1 MKRILMICV
10 AMVAII
16 SMIACNRERGD
27 THHYVETEGFTLK
40 VDGKRLSSQ
49 KEADAFPKDT
59 MCDPD
64 DTLRLHDDVTSVAL
78 CIEQLSNGWYGWSE
92 PYHGKGDY
100 VLSLEMIHRPNSDHE
115 DNYSAVL
122 ILLRDWGYID
132 IDTIRWKELT
142 IVRQGTKPHDYKCKT
157 SSYSASTYEFDIPE
171 TLLSD
176 TVEENIT
183 FGAWFDGWMDAA
195 FATDDELFSF
205 LASHGYDT
213 VCTGTHT
220 QIYPHAKSAYK
231 DLFLGL
237 L

>member
-1 MKRILMICV
+1 MKRTLIICAATV
-10 AMVAII
+10 VLI
-16 SMIACNRERGD
+16 SLIACNRERGD

-49 KEADAFPKDT
+49 KDADAFPKDT

-78 CIEQLSNGWYGWSE
+78 CIELLSRGWYRWSE
-92 PYHGKGDY
+92 PYNGKGDY
-100 VLSLEMIHRPNSDHE
+100 VLSLEMIHRPSGDHE
-115 DNYSAVL
+115 ANYSAAL
-122 ILLRDWGYID
+122 AQLRDWGYID
-132 IDTIRWKELT
+132 IDTIHWKEVT
-142 IVRQGTKPHDYKCKT
+142 IVRQGTKPQDYKGKT
-157 SSYSASTYEFDIPE
+157 SSYSANTYEFDIPE

-183 FGAWFDGWMDAA
+183 FGTWFEGWMDAR
-195 FATDDELFSF
+195 FATSDELFSF

-213 VCTGTHT
+213 VRIGTHS
-220 QIYPHAKSAYK
+220 QIYPHARSSYK
-231 DLFLGL
+231 NLFLGL